1 MGKEEQSLSPGRQ
14 LGERQRVALAAA
26 TGYRCALIRRNRSAL
41 SVHLQL
47 FSLLSRGKVDSGWPM
62 KRILIINGSY
72 HETGDIAFLVDRFAA
87 GVREA
92 GRGAEIEIV
101 HLLDLRMEYC
111 RGCWICG
118 NPENIGKP
126 IGDCPIEDD
135 VRALLEKSLACDVLV
150 YATPVYEMGP
160 TAVMKKFLER
170 NLPVVG
176 GIGIAGFKGRQPARK
191 GKSGAVILSS
201 GAPYP
206 VNLLLGFTRY
216 PKRILSLFCRFHGC
230 GKTVL
235 LPAGG
240 LGGSARLRLSW
251 GQKAYKQGR
260 RLTA

>member
-1 MGKEEQSLSPGRQ
+1 MGK
-14 LGERQRVALAAA
+14 
-26 TGYRCALIRRNRSAL
+26 
-41 SVHLQL
+41 
-47 FSLLSRGKVDSGWPM
+47 
-62 KRILIINGSY
+62 ILIINGSY
-72 HETGDIAFLVDRFAA
+72 HETGDIAFLIDRFAE

-92 GRGAEIEIV
+92 GCEAEMGVV
-101 HLLDLRMEYC
+101 HLRDLRIEYC
-111 RGCWICG
+111 RGCWACG

-160 TAVMKKFLER
+160 TALMKKFLER

-176 GIGIAGFKGRQPARK
+176 GIGIAGFKGRQPVMK
-191 GKSGAVILSS
+191 GKTGVVILSS

-216 PKRILSLFCRFHGC
+216 PKRILSLFCRFYGC

-240 LGGSARLRLSW
+240 LGSSEKPRLSW
-251 GQKAYKQGR
+251 GQKAYKLGR
-260 RLTA
+260 RLAA